1 MSFAIPGNWV
11 FAPSP
16 AVEPAKPTGVS
27 GQVQYNASGN
37 FGANAGFTFNST
49 SRTLSVEHIETE
61 SISPPDDLVGTYTI
75 ASPTTITLD
84 PVSEIINAAP
94 MQLMR
99 KTVFQL
105 SSIAAS
111 EGAVAF
117 CTNASGGSI
126 PVFYDGSSW
135 RKFSDRSIVA

>member
-1 MSFAIPGNWV
+1 MSFGIPGNWV

-16 AVEPAKPTGVS
+16 VVEPAEPTGVN
-27 GQVQYNASGN
+27 GQVQYNANGN
-37 FGANAGFTFNST
+37 FGANAGFTFDSST
-49 SRTLSVEHIETE
+49 RTLTVEHVETE
-61 SISPPDDLVGTYTI
+61 SVSPPDDLVGTYTI

-84 PVSEIINAAP
+84 PASEIINAAP

-105 SSIAAS
+105 GSITAS
-111 EGAVAF
+111 EGAIAF
-117 CTNASGGSI
+117 CTNATGGSI
-126 PVFYDGSSW
+126 PVFYDGTNW